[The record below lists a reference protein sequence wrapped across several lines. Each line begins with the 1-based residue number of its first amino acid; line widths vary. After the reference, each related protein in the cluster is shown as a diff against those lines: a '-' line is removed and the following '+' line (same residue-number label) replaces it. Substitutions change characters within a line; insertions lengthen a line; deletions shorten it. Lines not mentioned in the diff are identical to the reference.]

1 MSQQGERSDQPG
13 TPGLESGLEALRQ
26 SPEFRGPVEPPDSH
40 DHVNDHFA
48 LIYKNR
54 DEQFAA
60 AIPFIRQGL
69 EQGERCLYVA
79 DDNSKAEVLEAMRA
93 YGIDVDGALDS
104 GALSVHTEADTY
116 RRTGAFDQDAMLE
129 FWEDSLTE
137 ATDEDGY
144 TGIRAA
150 AEMTWALDEDTSPD
164 QLVEYEA
171 ALNSLFQ
178 NEDYTVMCQY
188 NRERFPPEVLEDVI
202 ETHPHL
208 IHDNMVSHNVYYT
221 PPEEFFGP
229 EQPADTV
236 DRMMGNLR
244 EQTEAKTELQQ
255 SKEHFKQIF
264 ESSHDAILIVDPDAD
279 EILDANPAASEMFGY
294 ARDELLARGPSDL
307 YPDEHDRFSTFVD
320 EVVEDGIGWTDE
332 LTCRTRDGVR
342 IPTEISASQIEVDDR
357 PVMFAAIRDITERKE
372 HEQAQQRLYEIVADS
387 DRPFDDKLQA
397 VLELGC
403 ERFDLEYG
411 GIARIDP
418 TADLFEVETI
428 RGDHDHLV
436 PGEQYPLSE
445 TYCRLVTG
453 DGETAAV
460 SDPVS
465 EGFEGKLCYE
475 RFGVQA
481 YLGSHLEVDGDVDR
495 TFFFVS
501 NEPRK
506 EGFSEAERTF
516 HHLMGQWVE
525 YELERRQAAE
535 ELREQTHT
543 LETINQVGNSL
554 AAELDLENLVQ
565 EVTDA
570 GTEITGAEF
579 GAFFYNVID
588 DQGESYTLYTLSG
601 VPDEEFKD
609 FPMPRNTEVFGPTFH
624 GEGVVRSD
632 DITKDPRYGKNAPYD
647 GMPEGHLPVCSYL
660 AVPVISNSGE
670 VHGGLFF
677 GHSERGI
684 FTEKDE
690 NIITG
695 IAAQAAVAIDNARL
709 YETARESEERFR
721 ALVTASSEA
730 VFRMSSDWNKMNHL
744 EAQGFLANTNEPT
757 SDWLDKY
764 ILPGDQER
772 IMEAVNEAVRTKSTF
787 ELEHRVEQVDGSLG
801 WSFTRAVPMLNEDG
815 DIEEWIGMA
824 SDITDRKHR
833 QQELEQTNAQLE
845 RSNAEL
851 KRFAYAASHDL
862 QEPLRMV
869 SSYVQLLEQRYAD
882 DLDADAQE
890 YIEFAVDGADRMREM
905 IDALLQYSRLNTS
918 DNKFEPVDCN
928 GVLAQATD
936 NLQIAIEES
945 SAEITSDSLPTVM
958 GDEQQ
963 LVQLFQ
969 NLLDNA
975 ITYAGDEPPHIH
987 VTAEKQN
994 DEWVLSVQD
1003 NGIGIDSEKAE
1014 EIFEVFNRL
1023 HTPDEYAGTGIG
1035 LALCQRIVDIHNG
1048 RIWVESELGEG
1059 STFSFTVPEK
1069 KASKSA

>member
-26 SPEFRGPVEPPDSH
+26 SPEFRGPVESLDGH
-40 DHVNDHFA
+40 DHANDHFA

-93 YGIDVDGALDS
+93 RGIDVDGALDS

-116 RRTGAFDQDAMLE
+116 RRTGTFNQDAILE

-150 AEMTWALDEDTSPD
+150 TEMTWALDENTSPD

-202 ETHPHL
+202 QTHPLL
-208 IHDNMVSHNVYYT
+208 IHDNVISHNVYYT
-221 PPEEFFGP
+221 PPEEVFGP
-229 EQPADTV
+229 EQPADRV
-236 DRMMGNLR
+236 DRMMGTLR
-244 EQTEAKTELQQ
+244 ERTEAKTELQR
-255 SKEHFKQIF
+255 S
-264 ESSHDAILIVDPDAD
+264 
-279 EILDANPAASEMFGY
+279 
-294 ARDELLARGPSDL
+294 
-307 YPDEHDRFSTFVD
+307 
-320 EVVEDGIGWTDE
+320 
-332 LTCRTRDGVR
+332 
-342 IPTEISASQIEVDDR
+342 
-357 PVMFAAIRDITERKE
+357 KE

-387 DRPFDDKLQA
+387 DLPFDDKLQA

-418 TADLFEVETI
+418 ATDLFEVETI

-445 TYCRLVTG
+445 TYCRSVAD
-453 DGETAAV
+453 DGETAV
-460 SDPVS
+460 VTDPVS

-475 RFGVQA
+475 RFGVQT
-481 YLGSHLEVDGDVDR
+481 YLGTRLEVDGDDDR
-495 TFFFVS
+495 TFFFAS
-501 NEPRK
+501 NEPRE

-535 ELREQTHT
+535 ALREQTHT

-565 EVTDA
+565 KVTDA

-601 VPDEEFKD
+601 VPDEAFED

-632 DITKDPRYGKNAPYD
+632 DITNDPRYGNNAPYN

-677 GHSERGI
+677 GHSEPGV

-695 IAAQAAVAIDNARL
+695 ISAQAAVAIDNARL
-709 YETARESEERFR
+709 YETARESEQRFR

-730 VFRMSSDWNKMNHL
+730 VFRMGPDWDEMQHL
-744 EAQGFLANTNEPT
+744 EAQGFLADTNEPT

-764 ILPGDQER
+764 IHPNDQER
-772 IMEAVNEAVRTKSTF
+772 VMEAVNEAVRTKSTF

-824 SDITDRKHR
+824 SDVT
-833 QQELEQTNAQLE
+833 E
-845 RSNAEL
+845 RTET
-851 KRFAYAASHDL
+851 R
-862 QEPLRMV
+862 
-869 SSYVQLLEQRYAD
+869 
-882 DLDADAQE
+882 
-890 YIEFAVDGADRMREM
+890 
-905 IDALLQYSRLNTS
+905 
-918 DNKFEPVDCN
+918 
-928 GVLAQATD
+928 
-936 NLQIAIEES
+936 
-945 SAEITSDSLPTVM
+945 
-958 GDEQQ
+958 
-963 LVQLFQ
+963 
-969 NLLDNA
+969 
-975 ITYAGDEPPHIH
+975 
-987 VTAEKQN
+987 
-994 DEWVLSVQD
+994 
-1003 NGIGIDSEKAE
+1003 
-1014 EIFEVFNRL
+1014 NR
-1023 HTPDEYAGTGIG
+1023 G
-1035 LALCQRIVDIHNG
+1035 
-1048 RIWVESELGEG
+1048 
-1059 STFSFTVPEK
+1059 
-1069 KASKSA
+1069 